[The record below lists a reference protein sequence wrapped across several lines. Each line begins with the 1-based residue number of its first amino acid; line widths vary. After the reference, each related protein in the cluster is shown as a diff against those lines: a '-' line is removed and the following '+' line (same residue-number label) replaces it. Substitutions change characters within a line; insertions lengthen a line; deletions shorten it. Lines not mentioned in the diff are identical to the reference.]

1 MTFRFSL
8 FGTNGFINASFLFYN
23 ILTSSLL
30 FNQNETKHILLQ
42 NENGPCPLLAAANA
56 LLLKGMLT
64 LPQKIIRANV
74 ASIDDIINLLAER
87 ALKGQ
92 SNNPDSSHHIDD
104 LLQLFPALQFG
115 MDVNPKFTL
124 GCCAYEFTRGLSAF
138 DLMGVELVHGWLI
151 DAQDELNGSVVG
163 SKTYNELTSVIITG
177 KEASGEIAKIERRIE
192 ELERESAD
200 KVEGIETTFEQEVSP
215 ITNTKELT
223 EQGMDKLA
231 ITESGDTD
239 DRDDSI
245 ETQFVDL
252 KTELGKQTKL
262 FQDGTVVEEFL
273 FNTSMQLTYYGLM
286 ELHNHVQE
294 GSMCVFFR
302 NNHFATLTK
311 HNGTLY
317 LLVTDLGYANV
328 PDVVW
333 EKLDD
338 INGDTEYAD
347 QDFVKTKP
355 QANVNAANGPSLSPE
370 QLLAQSSITDAD
382 YQLALQISRN
392 ENAINEQEGKMIAAA
407 TAASLEGLTLE
418 SGIDSGDLPAGI
430 VNDNVPVSSMELAR
444 EEEDRLVA
452 MQLQAKYEEDDGR
465 DRLLRDER
473 ARQPRPQTRR
483 EHGKKDKDG
492 CAIS

>member
-1 MTFRFSL
+1 
-8 FGTNGFINASFLFYN
+8 
-23 ILTSSLL
+23 
-30 FNQNETKHILLQ
+30 
-42 NENGPCPLLAAANA
+42 
-56 LLLKGMLT
+56 
-64 LPQKIIRANV
+64 
-74 ASIDDIINLLAER
+74 
-87 ALKGQ
+87 
-92 SNNPDSSHHIDD
+92 
-104 LLQLFPALQFG
+104 
-115 MDVNPKFTL
+115 
-124 GCCAYEFTRGLSAF
+124 
-138 DLMGVELVHGWLI
+138 
-151 DAQDELNGSVVG
+151 
-163 SKTYNELTSVIITG
+163 
-177 KEASGEIAKIERRIE
+177 
-192 ELERESAD
+192 
-200 KVEGIETTFEQEVSP
+200 
-215 ITNTKELT
+215 
-223 EQGMDKLA
+223 
-231 ITESGDTD
+231 
-239 DRDDSI
+239 
-245 ETQFVDL
+245 
-252 KTELGKQTKL
+252 
-262 FQDGTVVEEFL
+262 
-273 FNTSMQLTYYGLM
+273 
-286 ELHNHVQE
+286 
-294 GSMCVFFR
+294 MCVFFR